1 MSGNNLSAGLGGRRR
16 SLIRLVLIV
25 LIVGAVGCQRGAL
38 ERVLILND
46 YTSPQELGPSFYD
59 DAHYV
64 GPSPVSELRLHYDG
78 SGED

>member
-1 MSGNNLSAGLGGRRR
+1 MSGNSPSTGFRGRYESLTGL
-16 SLIRLVLIV
+16 LLIV

-46 YTSPQELGPSFYD
+46 YTSPQELGPAFYD

-64 GPSPVSELRLHYDG
+64 GPSPFSELRLHYDDDG
-78 SGED
+78 GD